1 MCELLGADP
10 YISGNVGSGTVQEL
24 SDWVNYVS
32 SDSKNPMS
40 DMRKANGRDKPWK
53 IKFWGI
59 GNEAWG
65 CGGNMTAEYYTNE
78 FRKYSTFMTSW
89 SNDNRIYR

>member
-10 YISGNVGSGTVQEL
+10 YISGNVGSGSVQEL

-40 DMRKANGRDKPWK
+40 DLRKANGREKPWK
-53 IKFWGI
+53 VKFWGI

-65 CGGNMTAEYYTNE
+65 CGGNMTPL
-78 FRKYSTFMTSW
+78 STI
-89 SNDNRIYR
+89 RE